1 MGAGTGSSLAIT
13 PTISAIEPHE
23 KARNTDM
30 VSRLAEKGKRA
41 CVGTIAGVF
50 CAISSALNIASAHAQ
65 DLSGLPTQ
73 LLEEVEAAQQACS
86 DFENGQFALELGAI
100 HRVDLDGDI
109 QRDWVLDEVGFACST
124 AVSLYCG
131 TGGCM
136 SHFLIGD
143 RMFSLLNQ
151 GWDMANIGPFRV
163 LLADVHGS
171 QCGGI
176 NPTPCVVASVW
187 DSDEMVW
194 RSTGAEWE

>member
-1 MGAGTGSSLAIT
+1 MQNQLAGTGKWVAARRWTVALQAMFAALYT
-13 PTISAIEPHE
+13 GSA
-23 KARNTDM
+23 N
-30 VSRLAEKGKRA
+30 
-41 CVGTIAGVF
+41 
-50 CAISSALNIASAHAQ
+50 AQ
-65 DLSGLPTQ
+65 DLSGLPSP
-73 LLEEVEAAQQACS
+73 LLEKVEAAQQACS

-100 HRVDLDGDI
+100 HRVDLDGNI
-109 QRDWVLDEVGFACST
+109 QRDWVLDEAGFACST

-136 SHFLIGD
+136 SHFLVEEHL
-143 RMFSLLNQ
+143 FSLLNQ

-176 NPTPCVVASVW
+176 NPTPCIVASVW